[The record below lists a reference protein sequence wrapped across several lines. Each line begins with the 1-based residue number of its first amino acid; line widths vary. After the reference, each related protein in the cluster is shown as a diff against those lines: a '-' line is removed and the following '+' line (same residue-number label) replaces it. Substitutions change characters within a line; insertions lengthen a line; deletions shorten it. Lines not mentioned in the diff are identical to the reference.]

1 MDPGKRGTQGIGE
14 RLRAARQ
21 ARGWSLRAAARRL
34 GLSLRFLTELERGK
48 ATARLDK
55 VMQALEGL
63 GLDIKIVERHKP
75 GMREQIGAHKPLLRT
90 IATAH
95 GVRSLSLFGSAARGD
110 ARPGS
115 DLDFLVELE
124 NGRSLVDLVGV
135 KHDLESLFGTPVDV
149 FTRRSLKPAVLAAAK
164 ADLVRVL

>member
-1 MDPGKRGTQGIGE
+1 MGPANRGTQEIGG

-34 GLSLRFLTELERGK
+34 GLSLRFLHELERGK

-75 GMREQIGAHKPLLRT
+75 GMREQIGAHKTLLRT